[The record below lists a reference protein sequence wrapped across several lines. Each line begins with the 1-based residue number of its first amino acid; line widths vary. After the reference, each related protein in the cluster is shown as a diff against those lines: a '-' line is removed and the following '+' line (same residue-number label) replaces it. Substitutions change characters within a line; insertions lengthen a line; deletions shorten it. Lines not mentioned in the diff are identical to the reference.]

1 MTTGWYESTVR
12 LSCLVDG
19 QRIVDWR
26 QNIEGKGRVS
36 FPWMTHLMN
45 TQQLICGKQ
54 ALMMT
59 TGEHCAKYVELNN
72 HCVDEDKIE
81 FQWNNE
87 NNTQFRLNNTFRNCS
102 IKENQLWWFVIF
114 IEHVFET
121 RENCLGP
128 LLLVQ
133 VSFKGTLLCRGWGPP
148 SSIYRRSIVCVLSS
162 FYLRF
167 LWKGDL
173 SFWSNQMK
181 LNYS

>member
-1 MTTGWYESTVR
+1 MVLLNDYWMIWKYCKIIALGWWTEDCWLKTEYRRQRKSEISLNDPLNEYTTINLWQTSSHDDY
-12 LSCLVDG
+12 
-19 QRIVDWR
+19 WR
-26 QNIEGKGRVS
+26 ALREIS
-36 FPWMTHLMN
+36 WT
-45 TQQLICGKQ
+45 KQ
-54 ALMMT
+54 
-59 TGEHCAKYVELNN
+59 N

-148 SSIYRRSIVCVLSS
+148 SGIYRRSIVCVLSS
-162 FYLRF
+162 FYHKC
-167 LWKGDL
+167 LWKGGL
-173 SFWSNQMK
+173 SFW
-181 LNYS
+181 

>member
-1 MTTGWYESTVR
+1 MIWKYCKIIVLGWWTEDCWLKTEYRRQRKSEISLNDPLNEYTTINLWQTSSHDDY
-12 LSCLVDG
+12 
-19 QRIVDWR
+19 WR
-26 QNIEGKGRVS
+26 ALREIS
-36 FPWMTHLMN
+36 WT
-45 TQQLICGKQ
+45 KQ
-54 ALMMT
+54 
-59 TGEHCAKYVELNN
+59 N

-128 LLLVQ
+128 LLLLQ

-162 FYLRF
+162 FYLRCIF
-167 LWKGDL
+167 
-173 SFWSNQMK
+173 
-181 LNYS
+181 